1 MQPVQYVPLPRDVI
15 EALDRIRSTAH
26 AKNRIDIVRQA
37 VLWLSRQD
45 PDTQRFVLGY
55 PWMRNAKLPGI
66 ERSRDQSFDR
76 NLERAL
82 GDMVVIAS
90 ALYPHEIR
98 EYQQDMIETL
108 TTVPPLEKESD
119 VAGA

>member
-15 EALDRIRSTAH
+15 EALDRIRSMAH
-26 AKNRIDIVRQA
+26 AKNRIDVIRQA

-55 PWMRNAKLPGI
+55 PWMRNTKLPSI
-66 ERSRDQSFDR
+66 ERTRDQSFDR
-76 NLERAL
+76 NVELAL
-82 GDMVVIAS
+82 GDLVVVAS

-98 EYQQDMIETL
+98 EYQQDMIEAL
-108 TTVPPLEKESD
+108 TTVPPIEPESD
-119 VAGA
+119 VADP